1 MAEKEAEERRI
12 KAKAQKEAE
21 DARILAMTKAKQ
33 IKEEE
38 ERAARSAP
46 KTKLPDGSKAVDPLE
61 VGFAKSQVSKLQLE
75 STQLTGNEIVT
86 PRTDARNVETARQI
100 PSLASPDMM
109 KRIESKLAREARER
123 QEVERWMQEELE
135 TRDKLLAEIARQKAV
150 LGLLDQ
156 DLADKLHTHV
166 DNSLLQKELEKKT
179 EEGNRLQNQIVL
191 AISQRKQDEQKI
203 EELKE
208 TIKQMKLE
216 RHREVVTQGD
226 EPATDA
232 PGLKAG
238 SSTTAATGA
247 PVPRSMA
254 VTLMLIVAMF
264 SVIRQLM
271 GLVVTTTM
279 GGTGA
284 DDL

>member
-1 MAEKEAEERRI
+1 M
-12 KAKAQKEAE
+12 
-21 DARILAMTKAKQ
+21 
-33 IKEEE
+33 
-38 ERAARSAP
+38 
-46 KTKLPDGSKAVDPLE
+46 
-61 VGFAKSQVSKLQLE
+61 
-75 STQLTGNEIVT
+75 
-86 PRTDARNVETARQI
+86 
-100 PSLASPDMM
+100 
-109 KRIESKLAREARER
+109 
-123 QEVERWMQEELE
+123 
-135 TRDKLLAEIARQKAV
+135 
-150 LGLLDQ
+150 LGLLDK